1 MITGGQ
7 KAATEDEPAEDEVQ
21 LGPQTLETKTNSLKT
36 LNLSRII
43 KISNIYDRERAMTVE
58 DYEEL
63 KDNFEAE
70 M

>member
-1 MITGGQ
+1 MEV
-7 KAATEDEPAEDEVQ
+7 KA
-21 LGPQTLETKTNSLKT
+21 NSLKT
-36 LNLSRII
+36 INTSRII
-43 KISNIYDRERAMTVE
+43 KISNIYDRDRVMTVD

>member
-1 MITGGQ
+1 LEV
-7 KAATEDEPAEDEVQ
+7 KA
-21 LGPQTLETKTNSLKT
+21 NSLKT
-36 LNLSRII
+36 INTSRII
-43 KISNIYDRERAMTVE
+43 KISNIYDRDRVMTVD